1 MLKYKLRWV
10 LELIE
15 FNDEVKILVSF
26 FFFFPTQSDI
36 VLLTLEVTKARR
48 MGAILIWK
56 LRLFLLIHNLGRKY
70 RTTIKVVVVVVT

>member
-48 MGAILIWK
+48 MGSYTYLETQTFFADTQP
-56 LRLFLLIHNLGRKY
+56 GQ
-70 RTTIKVVVVVVT
+70 KV